1 MSFTITHN
9 LTDGLQIGAALQTLL
24 HLSNRVQMFTLS
36 MCWTYDFTQNPLHFS
51 GFAWHD
57 FRQPLMMSEETL
69 LQVLCSLN
77 LFSLCLALCLGRF
90 TISLPS
96 HCLPLYSVPL
106 TFLTPSLPYTCSLC
120 HLWKPWL
127 DFHVKCFFS
136 IAALQCCSVNQ
147 YIRSVQYMAKRMWTP
162 QHHTQMW
169 LLDISFLNQ
178 TTFVY
183 RVYFLHRDCAFLEW
197 N

>member
-9 LTDGLQIGAALQTLL
+9 LTGGLQIGAALQTLL

-51 GFAWHD
+51 GFAWHH

-77 LFSLCLALCLGRF
+77 LFL
-90 TISLPS
+90 SLPCS
-96 HCLPLYSVPL
+96 LFRSLHHLSAFPLSAIVFLVPL

-127 DFHVKCFFS
+127 DFHVKWGEKGFLF
-136 IAALQCCSVNQ
+136 LPCSTVVRC
-147 YIRSVQYMAKRMWTP
+147 IQYMAKKMWTP
-162 QHHTQMW
+162 
-169 LLDISFLNQ
+169 
-178 TTFVY
+178 
-183 RVYFLHRDCAFLEW
+183 
-197 N
+197 